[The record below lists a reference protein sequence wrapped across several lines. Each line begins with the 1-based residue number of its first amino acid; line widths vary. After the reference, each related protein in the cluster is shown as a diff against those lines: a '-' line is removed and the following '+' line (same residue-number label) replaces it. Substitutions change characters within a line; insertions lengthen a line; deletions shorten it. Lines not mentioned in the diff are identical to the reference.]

1 MRRLFQLDTSL
12 LAWASFFRLSIP
24 SFDCAFICSGRGA
37 DQVIDGGKMAE
48 REAGD
53 IRRPC

>member
-48 REAGD
+48 REAGVF
-53 IRRPC
+53 RRPC